1 MTLDPRMTQ
10 RKRQRAQVGCLLAP
24 AWPDLPQGR
33 QRGSREAERGGKGAQ
48 GSTLLSCPRCFFSE
62 IPVRS
67 PWRRGG
73 REGEPLPQAP
83 PLREAGS
90 WNSVYAQIGKL
101 HLIDWDGVAL
111 RLAIGCSDGS

>member
-1 MTLDPRMTQ
+1 MLIGPSVARSPSGKTK
-10 RKRQRAQVGCLLAP
+10 RK
-24 AWPDLPQGR
+24 QG
-33 QRGSREAERGGKGAQ
+33 GREGGRGAQ

-83 PLREAGS
+83 PLREAVS

-101 HLIDWDGVAL
+101 HLIDGDGVAL